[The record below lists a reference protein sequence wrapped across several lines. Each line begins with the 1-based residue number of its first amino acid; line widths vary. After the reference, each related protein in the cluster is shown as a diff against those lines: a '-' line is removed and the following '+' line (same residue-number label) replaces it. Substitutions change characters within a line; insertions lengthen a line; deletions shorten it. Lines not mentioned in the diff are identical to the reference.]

1 MSFHLWEFTMKPA
14 PFDYYAPDTVADA
27 VALLARLEDEDVEA
41 KILAGGQSLMPML
54 NLRVARPDALVDLR
68 KLESLKYIRDDG
80 DFIAIGAM
88 TSKSAAEDSALIKQ
102 KQPLFQHASYLI
114 GHRQIRN
121 RGTVGGSFA
130 HADPAAEYGAAA
142 MALGIE
148 MKIVGPDGQRLVPAE
163 DFYITFLTADIDATE
178 ILTEV
183 RVPVMAAGAGWS
195 FQEMARR
202 DGDLALAGVAVTM
215 RVAAGVCEQVRVAV
229 FGVNGSPA
237 SIAAAEAMVEG
248 QAPSK
253 ALFEQAGRAAGAAI
267 DKPIADVH
275 GSAEY
280 RRQLVSVLVAR
291 SLEEAQQRAV

>member
-1 MSFHLWEFTMKPA
+1 MKPA
-14 PFDYYAPDTVADA
+14 QFDYYAPDSVEDA

-68 KLESLKYIRDDG
+68 KLDSLRYIREEG
-80 DFIAIGAM
+80 DVIAIGAM
-88 TSKSAAEDSALIKQ
+88 TSKSDAEDSPLLKQ

-142 MALGIE
+142 MALDIQ
-148 MKIVGPDGQRLVPAE
+148 MKVVGPDGERLVPAE

-183 RVPVMAAGAGWS
+183 RVPVMAAGTGWS

-202 DGDLALAGVAVTM
+202 DGDLALAGAAVTL
-215 RVAAGVCEQVRVAV
+215 RLTGGVCAEVRVAV
-229 FGVNGSPA
+229 FGVNGSP
-237 SIAAAEAMVEG
+237 SRIADAENIIEG
-248 QAPSK
+248 NAPTE
-253 ALFEQAGRAAGAAI
+253 ALFKRAGEAAGAAV
-267 DKPIADVH
+267 DKPITDVH
-275 GSAEY
+275 ASAEY

-291 SLEEAQQRAV
+291 CLAEAIQRAS